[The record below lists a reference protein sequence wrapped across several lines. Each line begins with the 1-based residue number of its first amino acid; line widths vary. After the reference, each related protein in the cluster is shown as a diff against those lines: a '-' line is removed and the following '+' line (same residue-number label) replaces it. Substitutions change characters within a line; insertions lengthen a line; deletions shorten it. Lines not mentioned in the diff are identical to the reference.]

1 MPVGLRGSSRGGR
14 LPLDG
19 HCWTLRGPSS
29 GPADYQ
35 LRIYRDASGRHAIAD
50 SNANTASNLQFLQ
63 PKGWPKP
70 KGYANGIVATG
81 RQIFVGGTIGWNE
94 QQQFESDRLG
104 DQTRQAL
111 ENIVTILAEAGAGP
125 EHVVRMT
132 WYVTD
137 KQEYLANTKEIGV
150 AYRAVM
156 GRHFPAMA
164 LVQVVALVEDRA
176 KVEIETTAVISE

>member
-1 MPVGLRGSSRGGR
+1 MKYLLPDGWERPRGYS
-14 LPLDG
+14 
-19 HCWTLRGPSS
+19 
-29 GPADYQ
+29 
-35 LRIYRDASGRHAIAD
+35 
-50 SNANTASNLQFLQ
+50 
-63 PKGWPKP
+63 
-70 KGYANGIVATG
+70 NGIVADG
-81 RQIFVGGTIGWNE
+81 KQVIVAGMIGWNE
-94 QQQFESDRLG
+94 KEKMAQGFVAQFSL
-104 DQTRQAL
+104 AL
-111 ENIVTILAEAGAGP
+111 QNTMRVLAEADAGP

-176 KVEIETTAVISE
+176 KVEIETTAVILE